1 MYNQTSDLGLISV
14 DTLLEKAAHGTDALL
29 VLSGG
34 LDSAYLLWRYAQ
46 VVKDRPIH
54 VHFIE
59 LYPSFSPRNRVED
72 MALIKQIEYI
82 DRDVS
87 VTRSILDTTAK
98 VSLLRDVSLGL
109 MLSGEIAMQK
119 GCEYIAAGDD
129 LPTALHRGLPNSVED
144 PREAAMFK
152 AVSGFIRAETKG
164 VVDIVF
170 SFETHKLQKAYEEMP
185 DDYMGLAVSC
195 RRPII
200 DNGRVTSCGSCHSC
214 EKNKLFGFFN
224 RVSKGLVL
232 PSTPQ

>member
-1 MYNQTSDLGLISV
+1 MYNQTSDLDLISI
-14 DTLLEKAAHGTDALL
+14 DILLEKASQGTDALL

-54 VHFIE
+54 VHYIE
-59 LYPSFSPRNRVED
+59 LYPSFSTRNRIED

-98 VSLLRDVSLGL
+98 ISLLRDVSLGL
-109 MLSGEIAMQK
+109 MISGELALQK

-144 PREAAMFK
+144 PREAEMFK

-164 VVDIVF
+164 AVDIAF
-170 SFETHKLQKAYEEMP
+170 SFETHKLQKAYSEMP
-185 DDYMGLAVSC
+185 DDYIGLAVSC
-195 RRPII
+195 RRPAV
-200 DNGRVTSCGSCHSC
+200 DNGYVIPCGSCHSC

-224 RVSKGLVL
+224 KVSKGLTYV
-232 PSTPQ
+232 